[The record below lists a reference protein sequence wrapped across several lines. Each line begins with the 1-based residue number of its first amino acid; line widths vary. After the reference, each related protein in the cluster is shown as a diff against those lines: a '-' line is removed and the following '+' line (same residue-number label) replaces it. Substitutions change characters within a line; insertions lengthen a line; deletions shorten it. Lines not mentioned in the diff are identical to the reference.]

1 MQEPCDDVL
10 VSGNVVANRATPL
23 ASIVLGLAVRQGA
36 PQPSIS
42 TADELKRTLLAA
54 KSVAYADPK
63 GGAAV
68 GAKFDEALRTLGIA
82 AQIEPKLR
90 RTANNFA
97 ALQLVAQGEADIG
110 VSFVSEMNTP
120 GSEILGPFPSSVSPP
135 ARVVGF
141 VSSHANDLAA
151 AKALLQYLS
160 SAEAAAVYKAKRLM
174 PVR

>member
-10 VSGNVVANRATPL
+10 VSGNVVANTATPL

-97 ALQLVAQGEADIG
+97 ALQLVAQGEAEIG

-120 GSEILGPFPSSVSPP
+120 GSEILGPSSVSPP